1 MISTALELT
10 YNQKIGIIY
19 AVPIVLVLIAVIIFI
34 VKNRGHLN
42 NDSSETKLKEWLK
55 ANNFTVTLSVQNTLI
70 DENSKRWTVYN
81 FNGESKIYSFNDI
94 VKVELDENGNK
105 YVSQNGVLRA
115 VVGSAIFGGVGAI
128 VGATTATKSHT
139 INSLNVIVYTSR
151 ISDPV
156 ITIPLII
163 SPVSDSSALY
173 LRNRA
178 DAIKLMSMLNAIAMQ
193 NTSSNSKPDEKA
205 PEASLS
211 AADELAKYKKLLDD
225 GAISEEEYSTVKKKL
240 LNI

>member
-163 SPVSDSSALY
+163 SPVSDPSALY

-225 GAISEEEYSTVKKKL
+225 GAISEEEYSTVKRKL

>member
-1 MISTALELT
+1 MEFAIFA
-10 YNQKIGIIY
+10 IIIV
-19 AVPIVLVLIAVIIFI
+19 AVVIVFLILGS
-34 VKNRGHLN
+34 VKNPLDNEMG
-42 NDSSETKLKEWLK
+42 KLQNWLDR
-55 ANNFTVTLSVQNTLI
+55 NNFKITSSVRSVLI
-70 DENSKRWTVYN
+70 DENTKRWAVYKSEQSSVYD
-81 FNGESKIYSFNDI
+81 FKDI

-115 VVGSAIFGGVGAI
+115 VVGSAVFGGVGAI

-173 LRNRA
+173 SRNKA
-178 DAIKLMSMLNAIAMQ
+178 DAIKLMGMLNAIAVQ
-193 NTSSNSKPDEKA
+193 NEPAKAENVSAISN
-205 PEASLS
+205 
-211 AADELAKYKKLLDD
+211 ADELAKYKKLLDE
-225 GAISEEEYSTVKKKL
+225 GAISEEEYKEVKSKI
-240 LNI
+240 LNSIN

>member
-1 MISTALELT
+1 MEFAIFA
-10 YNQKIGIIY
+10 IIIV
-19 AVPIVLVLIAVIIFI
+19 AVVIVFLILGS
-34 VKNRGHLN
+34 VKNPLDNEMG
-42 NDSSETKLKEWLK
+42 KLQNWLDR
-55 ANNFTVTLSVQNTLI
+55 NNFKITSSVRSVLI
-70 DENSKRWTVYN
+70 DENTKRWAVYKSEQSPVYN
-81 FNGESKIYSFNDI
+81 FKDI
-94 VKVELDENGNK
+94 VRVELDENGNK

-173 LRNRA
+173 SRNKA
-178 DAIKLMSMLNAIAMQ
+178 DAIKLMGMLNAIAVQ
-193 NTSSNSKPDEKA
+193 NEPAKAENVSAISN
-205 PEASLS
+205 
-211 AADELAKYKKLLDD
+211 ADELAKYKKLLDE
-225 GAISEEEYSTVKKKL
+225 GAISEEEYKEVKSKI
-240 LNI
+240 LNSIN

>member
-1 MISTALELT
+1 MEFAIFA
-10 YNQKIGIIY
+10 IIIV
-19 AVPIVLVLIAVIIFI
+19 AVVIVFLILGS
-34 VKNRGHLN
+34 VKNPLDNEMG
-42 NDSSETKLKEWLK
+42 KLQNWLDR
-55 ANNFTVTLSVQNTLI
+55 NNFKITSSVRSVLI
-70 DENSKRWTVYN
+70 DENTKRWAVYKSEQNPVYN
-81 FNGESKIYSFNDI
+81 FKDI
-94 VKVELDENGNK
+94 VRVELDENGNK

-173 LRNRA
+173 SRNKA
-178 DAIKLMSMLNAIAMQ
+178 DAIKLMGMLNAIAVQ
-193 NTSSNSKPDEKA
+193 NEPAKAENVSAISN
-205 PEASLS
+205 
-211 AADELAKYKKLLDD
+211 ADELAKYKKLLDE
-225 GAISEEEYSTVKKKL
+225 GAISEEEYKEVKSKI
-240 LNI
+240 LNSIN

>member
-173 LRNRA
+173 SRNKA
-178 DAIKLMSMLNAIAMQ
+178 DAIKLMGMLNAIAMQ

>member
-1 MISTALELT
+1 MGYAIFA
-10 YNQKIGIIY
+10 II
-19 AVPIVLVLIAVIIFI
+19 IVAVIIFFLI
-34 VKNRGHLN
+34 LGSVN
-42 NDSSETKLKEWLK
+42 NPLDNEMGKLQNWLDK
-55 ANNFTVTLSVQNTLI
+55 NNFKITASFRSVMV
-70 DENSKRWTVYN
+70 DENTKRWAVYKS
-81 FNGESKIYSFNDI
+81 EQSPIYDFKDI
-94 VKVELDENGNK
+94 IKVELDENGNK

-115 VVGSAIFGGVGAI
+115 VVGSAVFGGVGAI

-178 DAIKLMSMLNAIAMQ
+178 DAIKLMGMLNAIAVQ
-193 NTSSNSKPDEKA
+193 NEPAKVENVSAISN
-205 PEASLS
+205 
-211 AADELAKYKKLLDD
+211 ADELAKYKKLLDE
-225 GAISEEEYSTVKKKL
+225 GAISEEEYKEVKSKI
-240 LNI
+240 LNSIN

>member
-42 NDSSETKLKEWLK
+42 NDSSETKLKEWLN

-115 VVGSAIFGGVGAI
+115 VVGSAIFGDVGAV
-128 VGATTATKSHT
+128 VGAATASRSHT
-139 INSLNVIVYTSR
+139 VNSLNVMVYTSN
-151 ISDPV
+151 ISAPV
-156 ITIPLII
+156 ITIPFITT
-163 SPVSDSSALY
+163 PMPDSSPAYQL
-173 LRNRA
+173 LRS
-178 DAIKLMSMLNAIAMQ
+178 DAIKLVGAFNAIAMQ
-193 NTSSNSKPDEKA
+193 SASSNSKPDEKA

-225 GAISEEEYSTVKKKL
+225 GAISEEEYSAVKKRL
-240 LNI
+240 LNL

>member
-1 MISTALELT
+1 MGYAIFA
-10 YNQKIGIIY
+10 II
-19 AVPIVLVLIAVIIFI
+19 IVAVIIVFLI
-34 VKNRGHLN
+34 LGSVN
-42 NDSSETKLKEWLK
+42 NPLDNEMGKLQNWLDK
-55 ANNFTVTLSVQNTLI
+55 NNFKITASFRSVMV
-70 DENSKRWTVYN
+70 DENTKRWAVYKS
-81 FNGESKIYSFNDI
+81 EQSPIYDFKDI
-94 VKVELDENGNK
+94 IKVELDENGNK

-115 VVGSAIFGGVGAI
+115 VVGSAVFGGVGAI

-178 DAIKLMSMLNAIAMQ
+178 DAIKLMGMLNAIAVQ
-193 NTSSNSKPDEKA
+193 NEPAKVENVSAISN
-205 PEASLS
+205 
-211 AADELAKYKKLLDD
+211 ADELAKYKKLLDE
-225 GAISEEEYSTVKKKL
+225 GAISEEEYKEVKSKI
-240 LNI
+240 LNSIN

>member
-1 MISTALELT
+1 MGFAIFA
-10 YNQKIGIIY
+10 IIIV
-19 AVPIVLVLIAVIIFI
+19 AVVIVFLILGS
-34 VKNRGHLN
+34 VKNPLDNEMG
-42 NDSSETKLKEWLK
+42 KLQNWLDR
-55 ANNFTVTLSVQNTLI
+55 NNFKITSSVRSVLI
-70 DENSKRWTVYN
+70 DENTKRWAVYKSEQSPVYD
-81 FNGESKIYSFNDI
+81 FKDI

-115 VVGSAIFGGVGAI
+115 VVGSAVFGGVGAI

-173 LRNRA
+173 SRNKA
-178 DAIKLMSMLNAIAMQ
+178 DAIKLMGMLNAIAVQ
-193 NTSSNSKPDEKA
+193 NEPAKAENVSAISN
-205 PEASLS
+205 
-211 AADELAKYKKLLDD
+211 ADELAKYKKLLDE
-225 GAISEEEYSTVKKKL
+225 GAISEEEYKEVKSKI
-240 LNI
+240 LNSIN

>member
-225 GAISEEEYSTVKKKL
+225 GAISEEEYSTVKRKL